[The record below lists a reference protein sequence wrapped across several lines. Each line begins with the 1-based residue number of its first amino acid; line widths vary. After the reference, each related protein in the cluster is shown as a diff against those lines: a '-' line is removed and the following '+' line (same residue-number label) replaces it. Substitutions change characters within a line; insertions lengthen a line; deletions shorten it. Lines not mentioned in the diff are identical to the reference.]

1 VHDGLWS
8 KIETLSLPKISER
21 LGLPCSETF
30 EGFQITFINRVYE
43 VDCQHHTISR
53 LDQDGERISAEFLE
67 QLCILS
73 YLIHAKNLP
82 LTGKLVKGEQF
93 EAGQFFFRGHHSL
106 PVQDLV
112 DSFGNDAKRL
122 LEAIDIVGGRSC
134 EYGDA
139 SLEIM
144 LFPGTP
150 VTFIVW
156 GSDDEFPA
164 SGSILFDETVAHQ
177 LPLDSLLA
185 AVNLA
190 MKRVTEE

>member
-1 VHDGLWS
+1 MHDGLWN

-21 LGLPCSETF
+21 LELPCSETF

-53 LDQDGERISAEFLE
+53 LDQDGQRTPAEFLE

-73 YLIHAKNLP
+73 YLIHAKNGP
-82 LTGKLVKGEQF
+82 LTGKLVKGEQL

-122 LEAIDIVGGRSC
+122 LEAIDAVGGRSR

-139 SLEIM
+139 SLEVL
-144 LFPGTP
+144 LFPDTP

-156 GSDDEFPA
+156 GADDEFPA

-190 MKRVTEE
+190 MKRVTQK